1 MFRCLGP
8 LQASLSWLFAKHAI
22 TMSML
27 AFIFSALSLE
37 TPWQRTFVVNTVC
50 AVAEVFAYDNS
61 LRAMYLGNELS
72 KRRMWMCGCEQGYV
86 HELEVAGVIYWW
98 KDVSTGLWLHWWC
111 TARWRNAVTFACL
124 SFWCCCMLR
133 ALPLRIFPCM
143 QIEVYYKFN
152 HWIRLQDGW
161 GINHWLRL

>member
-1 MFRCLGP
+1 MLSLLCLYCTPLPSNRMLCQHCPCEFLSMFRCLGP

-72 KRRMWMCGCEQGYV
+72 KRRM
-86 HELEVAGVIYWW
+86 
-98 KDVSTGLWLHWWC
+98 
-111 TARWRNAVTFACL
+111 
-124 SFWCCCMLR
+124 
-133 ALPLRIFPCM
+133 
-143 QIEVYYKFN
+143 
-152 HWIRLQDGW
+152 
-161 GINHWLRL
+161 